1 MATANTVIST
11 WLALLML
18 FSAAF
23 QVNSSPYYVLY
34 VCVATGVRHLSRDA
48 PLSASAVSIQAY
60 SLSAWAIYMLVVWA
74 LILLRQRTNSPLVDG
89 SATASDWSWRSTF
102 VEAYMQSGLV
112 ASCSAGG
119 PFLMGAFVL
128 GRAWGQERRKERKEG
143 LVEEGRY
150 EGDDRLKNYEK
161 GLEAPVSTSQ
171 KKMRVD
177 GQADEK
183 AILTGNVHEA
193 CQ

>member
-89 SATASDWSWRSTF
+89 SAANSAWSWRGTF
-102 VEAYMQSGLV
+102 GEAYTQSGLA
-112 ASCSAGG
+112 ASCSAGS
-119 PFLMGAFVL
+119 PFVMGAFVL
-128 GRAWGQERRKERKEG
+128 GRAWAWRERKG
-143 LVEEGRY
+143 GRR
-150 EGDDRLKNYEK
+150 DWWRKDN
-161 GLEAPVSTSQ
+161 
-171 KKMRVD
+171 MR
-177 GQADEK
+177 GSS
-183 AILTGNVHEA
+183 G
-193 CQ
+193 